1 MVKHKTAVTVYVI
14 KTQLQFFFI

>member
-14 KTQLQFFFI
+14 ITQLQFFFI